1 MPITS
6 NLYALIYYF
15 FIYSFLGWL
24 MESILN
30 TLRQKSFINRGFL
43 LGPYCPIYGVG
54 MCTIYLLCFSL
65 REYHLL
71 VFISG
76 MLFATL
82 LEYLTGYFMEKLF
95 HAKWWDYSHF
105 RYNLHGQICLRI
117 SFAWG
122 LLSLLFISYIHPAIM
137 TALKY
142 IPLPLGNIILII
154 LCLVFIIDFIY
165 STHTAFK
172 LTAKFPALSEMRLE
186 IIALLEQSKF
196 YEAAEE
202 LKNRLELKKVSF
214 KILSIIESLKEHL
227 PQNTDFPKIQLRER
241 LVTKLSKYHTQLN
254 RFSAGEKRLL
264 KAFPSLS
271 LTSIRTIKNKFI
283 NRGE

>member
-1 MPITS
+1 MSIPS
-6 NLYALIYYF
+6 NLYALLYYF

-24 MESILN
+24 MESTIN
-30 TLRQKSFINRGFL
+30 TLKQKSFINRGFL

-54 MCTIYLLCFSL
+54 MCTIYLFCFSL

-76 MLFATL
+76 MFLATL
-82 LEYLTGYFMEKLF
+82 LEYLTGTLMEKLF

-105 RYNLHGQICLRI
+105 RYNLNGQICLRI

-122 LLSLLFISYIHPAIM
+122 LLSLLFISYIHPMII
-137 TALKY
+137 TIVTY
-142 IPLPLGNIILII
+142 IPLTLGTIMLII
-154 LCLVFIIDFIY
+154 LCLLFVIDFIY

-172 LTAKFPALSEMRLE
+172 LTTKFPALTEMRLE
-186 IIALLEQSKF
+186 LITLLEQSKF

-202 LKNRLELKKVSF
+202 LRNRFELKKVPY
-214 KILSIIESLKEHL
+214 KLLSIIDSLKEHL
-227 PQNTDFPKIQLRER
+227 PQGTDFSKIQLRER
-241 LVTKLSKYHTQLN
+241 LVNKLSKYHTQLDK
-254 RFSAGEKRLL
+254 FSVGEKRLL

-271 LTSIRTIKNKFI
+271 LTSIKTLKNKFI